1 MCGDLP
7 TWITRMYPN
16 GELGPGYMWISDSV
30 FLSSEANMLF
40 EEDDRK
46 FWEQMRLGDK
56 QALFELYNLM
66 YFHLIRY
73 GLKIHPDHELVKD
86 AVNQIFLNI
95 WEKRSRLPQVD
106 HVRSYLMTTLKRC
119 ILDQI
124 FYQDRT
130 NNALSKMIAE
140 EEELPYEEILIR
152 VQQDDDL
159 KKKLGLAIQQLSPR
173 QMELVRLK
181 FFEGLSYEQIAER
194 TSQTIKTSYNT
205 IYDAIKVLR
214 RLLK

>member
-1 MCGDLP
+1 
-7 TWITRMYPN
+7 
-16 GELGPGYMWISDSV
+16 MWISDPV
-30 FLSSEANMLF
+30 FLSSKANMLF
-40 EEDDRK
+40 EEDDRN

-73 GLKIHPDHELVKD
+73 GLKIQPDHELVKD
-86 AVNQIFLNI
+86 AVNQIFLNL

-106 HVRSYLMTTLKRC
+106 HVRSYLMTMLKRC

-140 EEELPYEEILIR
+140 EEEELSYEEILIR

-159 KKKLGLAIQQLSPR
+159 KKKLSIAIQQLSPR
-173 QMELVRLK
+173 QIELVRLK

>member
-1 MCGDLP
+1 
-7 TWITRMYPN
+7 
-16 GELGPGYMWISDSV
+16 
-30 FLSSEANMLF
+30 MLF
-40 EEDDRK
+40 EEDDRN

-73 GLKIHPDHELVKD
+73 GLKIQPDHELVKD
-86 AVNQIFLNI
+86 AVNQIFLNL

-106 HVRSYLMTTLKRC
+106 NVRSYLMTTLKRC

-140 EEELPYEEILIR
+140 EEEELPYEEILIR
-152 VQQDDDL
+152 VQHDDDL
-159 KKKLGLAIQQLSPR
+159 KKKLSIALQQLSPR
-173 QMELVRLK
+173 QIELVRLK

-214 RLLK
+214 KLLK